1 MIYLKDED
9 INMNLNEAFS
19 LVIDFMIFEC
29 TNKEIIERLK
39 TILNGIKDKKNVE
52 EFNHPRHVSLVIFGQ
67 NLFPFSDM
75 EYIQIGEL
83 LANKRTIL

>member
-52 EFNHPRHVSLVIFGQ
+52 EFNHPRHVSLVIWSIFRLENCSPIKGR
-67 NLFPFSDM
+67 FY
-75 EYIQIGEL
+75 E
-83 LANKRTIL
+83 